1 VSDRQ
6 VATRNEDKPD
16 PCEVKRAKGAKE
28 NNMKKLVIAVFVVVI
43 GAVVLLNGCS
53 KEDRDE
59 ALNRIGKAGK
69 ALNGETR
76 PDDRDNGTPN
86 IVAEQQRKERI
97 RQNTEWT
104 PENQALHP
112 IEYCQAQ
119 LEEIAKISS
128 QLEVQAHKYAVAKSQ
143 VQRAVA
149 NAEAQANNFEKFIES
164 GKKAYREAEANSS
177 WPASFNGYSLSKE
190 KLQEK
195 LVEASRRIKPLR
207 ESVAKNKTVLASLG
221 RKSDLV
227 SKRQRETIELKERL
241 NITIS
246 DLKLKKLDDGSEGL
260 KDTLNALNDAL
271 SSLGNDA
278 SNPSLDDLAVPDTT
292 SATQAEFDALM
303 AN

>member
-1 VSDRQ
+1 
-6 VATRNEDKPD
+6 
-16 PCEVKRAKGAKE
+16 
-28 NNMKKLVIAVFVVVI
+28 MKKLIAVA
-43 GAVVLLNGCS
+43 AVAAVGVFALLNGCS
-53 KEDRDE
+53 QEDRDE
-59 ALNRIGKAGK
+59 AINRIGKAGK
-69 ALNGETR
+69 ALNGEVS
-76 PDDRDNGTPN
+76 PNDRDNGTPN

-143 VQRAVA
+143 VQRAIS
-149 NAEAQANNFEKFIES
+149 NAEAQAASFEKFIES
-164 GKKAYREAEANSS
+164 GKKAYREAETTGS
-177 WPASFNGYSLSKE
+177 WPASFNGYSLSRE

-195 LVEASRRIKPLR
+195 LVEASRRVKPLK
-207 ESVAKNKTVLASLG
+207 ESAAKNKSVLASLK

-227 SKRQRETIELKERL
+227 SKRQRETVELKERL

-246 DLKLKKLDDGSEGL
+246 DLKLKKLDEGSEGL

-271 SSLGNDA
+271 SSLGTDT
-278 SNPSLDDLAVPDTT
+278 SDPSLDDLAAPDAA
-292 SATQAEFDALM
+292 SATQAEFEALM